1 VASLRH
7 DDLAIRFT
15 PSSTVFPV
23 AAAKSAMTFSILR
36 RVARSISIFV
46 SNTLGGGSQNKR
58 IKIIVDGKA
67 VCGSVFSDMK
77 HLLLRDYQG
86 QAVNGWLMSE
96 KLDGWRAFWD
106 GSDFITREGNVLDA
120 PEWFKDGMPAM
131 MLDGEI
137 FAGRGEFN
145 QIQTL
150 MAGDWRG
157 LSFRVFD
164 APEVV
169 APFRAR
175 LKFLSGVSL
184 PSHASLVPHVR
195 CRDTQ
200 HMVEVADAVV
210 IAGGEGVVVRDPR
223 AMYEQGRTTAALRW
237 VPQCP
242 RLNRRKS
249 A

>member
-1 VASLRH
+1 
-7 DDLAIRFT
+7 
-15 PSSTVFPV
+15 
-23 AAAKSAMTFSILR
+23 
-36 RVARSISIFV
+36 
-46 SNTLGGGSQNKR
+46 
-58 IKIIVDGKA
+58 
-67 VCGSVFSDMK
+67 MK

-86 QAVNGWLMSE
+86 QNIDGWLMSE
-96 KLDGWRAFWD
+96 KLDGWRAFWT
-106 GSDFITREGNVLDA
+106 GSEFVTREGNILDA
-120 PEWFKDGMPAM
+120 PEWFKAGMPTV

-150 MAGDWRG
+150 MASGWHW
-157 LSFRVFD
+157 LTFQVFD

-175 LKFLSGVSL
+175 LKFLAGVAL

-200 HMVEVADAVV
+200 HMIEAAEAVV
-210 IAGGEGVVVRDPR
+210 SDGGEGVVIRNPR
-223 AMYEQGRTTAALRW
+223 AMYEQGRTLNALRW

-242 RLNRRKS
+242 RLNRRLL